1 MESIRIR
8 EPRKTALPRSSK
20 SQGSSGGVSF
30 QVVCGQS
37 SHPAHIRSD
46 SGSFLGAHASL
57 SQDRTGRLA
66 EHIMGYFLLVLFG
79 PSQILPVGFV
89 GGSSVLC
96 SLLGPHVVRHLIQV
110 PSRQFWSTV
119 P

>member
-1 MESIRIR
+1 MG
-8 EPRKTALPRSSK
+8 LV
-20 SQGSSGGVSF
+20 SGWSLAD
-30 QVVCGQS
+30 
-37 SHPAHIRSD
+37 HSD

-96 SLLGPHVVRHLIQV
+96 SLLGPHVVPGRAPPRHAHGDLTSLALHERLPEILVV
-110 PSRQFWSTV
+110 PREKT
-119 P
+119 PTGAAARGNP